1 MNLFAINLLI
11 AGGWVAVSGSFD
23 FVSLLLGYG
32 GGFLGLYA
40 ARHLFDGTQYFRR
53 TFAVIG
59 LVVYFLYDLVR
70 SSVAVVWAIM
80 TPSMYSRPQLLR
92 MPLDAKE
99 DLEIM
104 LTGNLIT
111 LTPGTLTVDVD
122 PDRKFLLIHAMFV
135 DDPNETIADLKNGME
150 RKVLEAL
157 R

>member
-1 MNLFAINLLI
+1 
-11 AGGWVAVSGSFD
+11 
-23 FVSLLLGYG
+23 
-32 GGFLGLYA
+32 
-40 ARHLFDGTQYFRR
+40 
-53 TFAVIG
+53 
-59 LVVYFLYDLVR
+59 
-70 SSVAVVWAIM
+70 
-80 TPSMYSRPQLLR
+80 

-122 PDRKFLLIHAMFV
+122 PDRQFLLIHAMFV